1 MGWRM
6 RPLAPAADRGWM
18 NELWAAALPSAWP
31 PLPAGIAPHLT
42 AAWVSSV
49 G

>member
-6 RPLAPAADRGWM
+6 RPLAPVADREWV
-18 NELWAAALPSAWP
+18 EQLWAAALPPAWP
-31 PLPAGIAPHLT
+31 LLRAGIAPHLT